1 MGLEKPAY
9 GHCLKRQPR
18 HSIETGTTNADTY
31 LPKQTGNRRFWPM
44 KVLAE
49 IDIEKLTRDRLQLW
63 GEAAHW
69 QSKGES
75 LALPREYWADA
86 GVEQDARRVA
96 DAWEDELAGACR
108 QTSTA
113 TSAGHAFC
121 HRCPH
126 LDDHRCHHAETCPE
140 PRPPNEM
147 RTVWRFPSR
156 RCGCG
161 SSATGSRTARCM
173 SSAIDALIANP
184 ATLKT

>member
-1 MGLEKPAY
+1 LWVWRSVGSQSRSRGDGAAGWDLDPGEWRSRRNAVQARPAY
-9 GHCLKRQPR
+9 EHFLKRQPR
-18 HSIETGTTNADTY
+18 RSIETGTTNADTY

-96 DAWEDELAGACR
+96 VVPVTPRSGAPFSDWRARLAGEGR
-108 QTSTA
+108 K
-113 TSAGHAFC
+113 
-121 HRCPH
+121 
-126 LDDHRCHHAETCPE
+126 
-140 PRPPNEM
+140 PP
-147 RTVWRFPSR
+147 W
-156 RCGCG
+156 
-161 SSATGSRTARCM
+161 
-173 SSAIDALIANP
+173 
-184 ATLKT
+184 